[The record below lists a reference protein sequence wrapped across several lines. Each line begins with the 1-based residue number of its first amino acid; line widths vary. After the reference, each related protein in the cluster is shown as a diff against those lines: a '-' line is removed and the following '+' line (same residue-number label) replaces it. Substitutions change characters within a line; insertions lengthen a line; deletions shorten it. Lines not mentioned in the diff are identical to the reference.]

1 MFGKSGDLGG
11 QAAILSAGYKIGT
24 GDLATSSPAVHT
36 VSIGTAQHSLFTH
49 RLSASSCVNL
59 FS

>member
-11 QAAILSAGYKIGT
+11 QAVIFKCWPQIGT
-24 GDLATSSPAVHT
+24 GDLATSIPAVHT
-36 VSIGTAQHSLFTH
+36 VSIGTAQHSLCTH
-49 RLSASSCVNL
+49 RLSGSSCVNL